1 MGMHPTDKMEK
12 ERHSLS
18 RRQSR
23 QLSSTSQ
30 LKILHPNNL
39 NPRLKRLPR

>member
-1 MGMHPTDKMEK
+1 MHPTDKMEK

-18 RRQSR
+18 RR